1 MSSSGTILAS
11 LFHLS
16 VFYRDVMSAVRK
28 NKEHQK
34 ANETYNIVMGTDLDG
49 DEATLANRKIPG
61 QMDNIID
68 IR

>member
-1 MSSSGTILAS
+1 
-11 LFHLS
+11 
-16 VFYRDVMSAVRK
+16 MSAVRK